1 MAGRVAIF
9 CASSSRIDPAYGQ
22 AARALVRGL
31 HALGWT
37 VVSGGGARGTMG
49 DITEESHRCGGHHV
63 GVLPRFMAG
72 WESPHLSEVFWTDTM
87 AQRKARMREGADA
100 VIALP
105 GGTGTLDELVETQVL
120 KHLGQYQGKIYA
132 LNLNGFFDPY
142 ISLLDHYVATGMLV
156 QESREHIVFA
166 SSVDELLA
174 HFR

>member
-1 MAGRVAIF
+1 MEKRVAIF

-37 VVSGGGARGTMG
+37 VVSGGGERGTMG
-49 DITEESHRCGGHHV
+49 EITDESFRCGGRHV

-72 WESPHLSEVFWTDTM
+72 WESPRLSEVIWTDTM
-87 AQRKARMREGADA
+87 ALRKEKMREGTQA

-120 KHLGQYQGKIYA
+120 RHLGRYEGRIFA
-132 LNLNGFFDPY
+132 LNINGYYNPY
-142 ISLLDHYVATGMLV
+142 KALLDHYVREGMLL
-156 QESREHIVFA
+156 ETSRDHLVFA
-166 SSVDELLA
+166 STVEELLDY
-174 HFR
+174 FR